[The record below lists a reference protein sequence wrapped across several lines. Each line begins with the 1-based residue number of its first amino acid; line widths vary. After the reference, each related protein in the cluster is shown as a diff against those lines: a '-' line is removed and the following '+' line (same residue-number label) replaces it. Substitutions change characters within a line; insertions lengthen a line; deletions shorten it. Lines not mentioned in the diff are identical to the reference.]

1 MTNFISKEVDKLIK
15 KYKTRDPFE
24 MAKDMKINICYH
36 DLGNLKGYY
45 DMSTLFWTYLNRTI
59 YLMVYDS
66 SVAEKNL
73 LKVNG

>member
-1 MTNFISKEVDKLIK
+1 MDQFYISVYICLYICIK
-15 KYKTRDPFE
+15 IKRRQLRRFPPQLAAILLQSY
-24 MAKDMKINICYH
+24 
-36 DLGNLKGYY
+36 G